1 MAECLYDMEKV
12 ASSNLASPT
21 RDPSFV
27 NLEPL
32 NQELQGRISYMEM
45 TWKVC
50 GKYMESRWKAVGIP
64 SESSRK
70 SRHKIR

>member
-21 RDPSFV
+21 RNPSFV

-45 TWKVC
+45 TWKVG
-50 GKYMESRWKAVGIP
+50 GKQSEFHRKAVG
-64 SESSRK
+64 K
-70 SRHKIR
+70 DDIR